1 MARARRD
8 GNTPSGRRTPGFASA
23 SDSSRAISCS
33 TGTILSV
40 ADSVTRPA
48 GPEMEMAAAVGASGT
63 GTARQRTPI
72 SCSLS
77 SMAYP
82 CRRTSSSAARKP
94 SGVVMVFSVA
104 AGMPVRPSSAC
115 TSSGGTPA
123 SSALPTPVECG
134 STRRP
139 TSVNMRIECFD
150 GTCATYT
157 ISSPSSRA
165 MFAVSPVSST
175 SRARYGRAQVP
186 SSRDADSPR
195 RIRRGPSAYRRL
207 GCWRT

>member
-82 CRRTSSSAARKP
+82 SPAHLLQRGEEALGGGDGLLRGRRHART
-94 SGVVMVFSVA
+94 A
-104 AGMPVRPSSAC
+104 QQRPHLLR
-115 TSSGGTPA
+115 GNPA